1 MPARRTLG
9 DNLKKTTMR
18 IKSFYDKIGISS
30 IGAGLDGLFIHSD
43 LTSWMDEVAPYIL
56 LIMIKILLI
65 AIGIYLLHLYNKS
78 KTLEEISLNKEDIL
92 QKKILLAKR
101 VSQYHWYLLI
111 LLCFLSISMN
121 WGDEPG
127 SGGGIA
133 FFILILWLILVWPI
147 IYFWKKRYINPANTI
162 DLNCLMKR
170 DELIKYLFIES
181 NKQYNKVIKFFLLLC
196 IIGPI
201 ACAIFPSL
209 IGETDSAAGFGS
221 CLFFILFI
229 TFLIWL
235 TSLFKKRKNNKI
247 RNYYLSNSECKV
259 WASEESENSLHIKFD
274 KKEIEIGKIFLPFS
288 IEDCIQIINNDNYQK
303 QTQLENDTEEIKP
316 EISSNTKYDDV
327 NDSNGANDALVMG
340 EIRDKYLSS
349 KTFNLPRLLL
359 FSILFLPLGFG
370 FTFIYAYLMWFIP
383 FPYFNFIA
391 TAVLGVLIGYIFP
404 IKLSKCTNSKV
415 AIYSI
420 LIFALVCHY
429 FGWITWMDLYINQSD
444 VIEINHPRSPI
455 SSIVPSSSNLNQILY
470 LLTNP
475 SVVFSNISIIA
486 QTGYFSIFSYTP
498 QGFILYVIWILELLI
513 ILYFST
519 FTSYE
524 RSNEPFNTAKNKWL
538 DSFKIQI
545 SYISILDSLKNAL
558 INVDKK
564 FFEKMTQAEK
574 EESYTEFEVWHLEDE
589 QAYIT
594 VKNYKKRIDEKGKIK
609 YDEQE
614 LIKYAKIDIKILNV
628 LRTKSSPNSV

>member
-1 MPARRTLG
+1 MRKTLG
-9 DNLKKTTMR
+9 DNLKKKTMR
-18 IKSFYDKIGISS
+18 IKSYYDKIGISS

-43 LTSWMDEVAPYIL
+43 LTSWMDELAPYL
-56 LIMIKILLI
+56 LFIMIKILLI

-92 QKKILLAKR
+92 QNKNLLAKR

-121 WGDEPG
+121 WGDEQG

-133 FFILILWLILVWPI
+133 LFILILWLILVWPI
-147 IYFWKKRYINPANTI
+147 IYFWKKRYINPANSI
-162 DLNCLMKR
+162 DLNGLTKR

-181 NKQYNKVIKFFLLLC
+181 NKQYSKVIKFFLLLC
-196 IIGPI
+196 IIGPM

-209 IGETDSAAGFGS
+209 IGQTDSAAGFGS

-229 TFLIWL
+229 TFFLWL

-247 RNYYLSNSECKV
+247 RNYYLTNSECKV

-303 QTQLENDTEEIKP
+303 QTKLENDKEEIKP
-316 EISSNTKYDDV
+316 EIASKSKYDDV

-340 EIRDKYLSS
+340 EIKDKYISS

-370 FTFIYAYLMWFIP
+370 FTFIYAYLMWFNP
-383 FPYFNFIA
+383 FPYFNVIA
-391 TAVLGVLIGYIFP
+391 TAVLGVLIGFVFP
-404 IKLSKCTNSKV
+404 IKLSKCTNTKA

-429 FGWITWMDLYINQSD
+429 FGWVTWMDLYINQSD

-455 SSIVPSSSNLNQILY
+455 SSIVLSSSNLDQILY
-470 LLTNP
+470 LFTNP

-498 QGFILYVIWILELLI
+498 QGFMLYVIWILELLI

-545 SYISILDSLKNAL
+545 SYISIFDSLKNAL
-558 INVDKK
+558 INADEK

-594 VKNYKKRIDEKGKIK
+594 VKNYKKSIDEKGKIK

-614 LIKYAKIDIKILNV
+614 LIKYAKIDSEILNV
-628 LRTKSSPNSV
+628 LKIISSPIGV